1 LLATVGNDRG
11 VDVPT
16 ILIVDDD
23 RCCRGYLL
31 TLLGRR
37 GYRLLE
43 ADDGV
48 AALAL
53 ARSATPDLI
62 ITDILMP
69 SMDGYEFVRQLRTI
83 PAIAA
88 TPVIF
93 WSATYLESE
102 AATLARHCGVSH
114 ILTKPCDPKT
124 VLCTVEDALH
134 AEPHAGA
141 VPRPSHFYREHLR
154 ILTNKL
160 LQKVEEL
167 DAARTQ
173 LQQSLDELRKTH
185 HELADTYDAT
195 LEGFVRALDLRDY
208 ETEGHTQRVTDLTVR
223 LARAM
228 GITGDDLVCVR
239 RGALLHDI
247 GKLGVPDRIL
257 LKRGPLDEQ
266 ETRLM
271 RMHPVYARQML
282 EPIPFLRSAVEI
294 PYLHHERWD
303 GSGYPTGLKGEQI
316 PLAARIFAVADV
328 YDALR
333 SDRPYHSPVSE
344 SEARQYILEQSGKHF
359 DPDIVRCFLHL
370 NF

>member
-1 LLATVGNDRG
+1 M
-11 VDVPT
+11 PT

-43 ADDGV
+43 ADDG
-48 AALAL
+48 AAGLAL

-102 AATLARHCGVSH
+102 AATLAGHCGVSQ
-114 ILTKPCDPKT
+114 ILTKPCDPET
-124 VLCTVEDALH
+124 VLRTVQEALH

-160 LQKVEEL
+160 LQKVEDLE
-167 DAARTQ
+167 AARRQ
-173 LQQSLDELRKTH
+173 LQQSLDETRKAH
-185 HELADTYDAT
+185 HELADTYEAT
-195 LEGFVRALDLRDY
+195 LEGWVRALDLRDY
-208 ETEGHTQRVTDLTVR
+208 ETEGHTQRVTELTVR

-228 GITGDDLVCVR
+228 GVAGEDLIRVR

-257 LKRGPLDEQ
+257 HKRGPLDEQ

-282 EPIPFLRSAVEI
+282 EPIPFLRSSMEI

-303 GSGYPTGLKGEQI
+303 GTGYPTGLKGEQI

-344 SEARQYILEQSGKHF
+344 SEARQYIHDQSGRHF
-359 DPDIVRCFLHL
+359 DPHVVRSFLAL
-370 NF
+370 GP

>member
-1 LLATVGNDRG
+1 
-11 VDVPT
+11 VPT

-23 RCCRGYLL
+23 RTCREYLRG
-31 TLLGRR
+31 LLARR

-43 ADDGV
+43 ADDGTAGLV
-48 AALAL
+48 L
-53 ARSATPDLI
+53 ARAERPDLI
-62 ITDILMP
+62 LTDILMP
-69 SMDGYEFVRQLRTI
+69 SMDGYEFVRQLRTV
-83 PAIAA
+83 PGIAA

-93 WSATYLESE
+93 CSATYLESE
-102 AATLARHCGVSH
+102 AATLAGDCGVSH
-114 ILTKPCDPKT
+114 ILTKPCDPQT
-124 VLCTVEDALH
+124 VLGAVEDALNS
-134 AEPHAGA
+134 EPPAGA
-141 VPRPSHFYREHLR
+141 VARPSHFNRQHLR
-154 ILTNKL
+154 LLTNKL

-173 LQQSLDELRKTH
+173 LQHSLDELRKAH
-185 HELADTYDAT
+185 HELADTYEAT
-195 LEGFVRALDLRDY
+195 LEGWVRALDLRDY
-208 ETEGHTQRVTDLTVR
+208 ETEGHTKRVTDLTVR

-228 GITGDDLVCVR
+228 GICGEDLVCVR
-239 RGALLHDI
+239 HGALLHDI

-257 LKRGPLDEQ
+257 HKRGPLDEQ

-282 EPIPFLRSAVEI
+282 ESIPFLRSSMEI

-333 SDRPYHSPVSE
+333 SHRPYHCPVAD
-344 SEARQYILEQSGKHF
+344 SEARQYIREQSGKHF
-359 DPDIVRCFLHL
+359 DPAVVRCFLGL
-370 NF
+370 DR